1 MGASEAFF
9 LSIVFGGIGL
19 AALRYGK
26 VTTQPKLMLIG
37 IVLMAYTFVVTDPW
51 WILGIGVALSA
62 GLWFAAE

>member
-1 MGASEAFF
+1 MGSLEAFF
-9 LSIVFGGIGL
+9 LSIIFGGIGL

-37 IVLMAYTFVVTDPW
+37 IALMVYTFIVSDLWLV
-51 WILGIGVALSA
+51 LGIGTVLSA